1 MSETVPRSGLP
12 FVTTGNADLDDILGG
27 GLQPDRLYLI
37 EGNPGSGKT
46 TLALQFLLE
55 GLRRGEP
62 VLYVTLSET
71 KEELHGVARSHG
83 WSLDG
88 IAICELIPGQDSLLM
103 EAQTRIF
110 HPSEVAEVERTK
122 PFLQKAEGS
131 DE

>member
-1 MSETVPRSGLP
+1 
-12 FVTTGNADLDDILGG
+12 
-27 GLQPDRLYLI
+27 
-37 EGNPGSGKT
+37 
-46 TLALQFLLE
+46 
-55 GLRRGEP
+55 
-62 VLYVTLSET
+62 
-71 KEELHGVARSHG
+71 VARSHG

-88 IAICELIPGQDSLLM
+88 IDICELIPGQDSLLM